1 MYYRLIKQMCVC
13 EREMINARE
22 ISVLLFKKQM
32 CVREM
37 INAREISV
45 LSFKKTNVCVRER

>member
-1 MYYRLIKQMCVC
+1 
-13 EREMINARE
+13 MINARE
-22 ISVLLFKKQM
+22 ISVLLFKKTNV

-45 LSFKKTNVCVRER
+45 LSFKRQMCVRERDDKCMRNECVIV

>member
-1 MYYRLIKQMCVC
+1 
-13 EREMINARE
+13 MINARE
-22 ISVLLFKKQM
+22 ISVLSFKKTNV
-32 CVREM
+32 CVCEREM